1 MNKKIVSYII
11 MGFVA
16 LLVLTILIGGIGKN
30 DAQNWQFI
38 QYPTGKIVI
47 RDNPGFYFRCFA
59 TVWTYSRYLEFRYN
73 DDPTEGDKADER
85 IKVTFNDGGTADVST
100 FIRLGTPTLTEDRIE
115 YHRQF
120 GGNQD
125 NVKASIKAHMTN
137 CLKTTA
143 PLMSS
148 SEHQSARKSEFSLT
162 VENQLTYGLYAS
174 RKVEKELK
182 DRFDDKGQPIMVY
195 ATEIMEDK
203 NGNPIVAQVSPL
215 ITKFKLTID
224 QFSVTG
230 TDYDT
235 ETLKQFAAK
244 KKSFLAAEK
253 SKAEREQM
261 VQERLKI
268 EEQGLRDK
276 ATAEATANVAKI
288 TAVIAAQLKAEVA
301 EQVKLERET
310 QANMNLEIEKIA
322 KVEAETK
329 AAKDLAVATLLAKA
343 AVQTK
348 QATILIAEGKKE
360 AIEKSGAITEFQ
372 QAMIDAKVQMAD
384 RVAQALA
391 QIKVP
396 QFVMVGGGQ
405 GGGGPDALMKN
416 LINIRLMEGAGILDS
431 INVRKIDVK
440 TPAAPS
446 RN

>member
-1 MNKKIVSYII
+1 MSKKTVSYIL
-11 MGFVA
+11 MGILAAV
-16 LLVLTILIGGIGKN
+16 VLTVLIGGIGKN
-30 DAQNWQFI
+30 DAQNWQLI
-38 QYPTGKIVI
+38 QYPTGKLAI

-59 TVWTYSRYLEFRYN
+59 TVWTYQRYLEFRYN
-73 DDPTEGDKADER
+73 DDPAEGAKADER

-100 FIRLGTPTLTEDRIE
+100 FVRLATPTLKADRIE
-115 YHRQF
+115 FHRQF
-120 GGNQD
+120 GGNKD

-148 SEHQSARKSEFSLT
+148 SEHQSARKSEFSLIT
-162 VENQLTYGLYAS
+162 EDQLSSGLYAS

-182 DRFDDKGQPIMVY
+182 DRFDDSGQPIMVY
-195 ATEIMEDK
+195 ATEILQDK
-203 NGNPIVAQVSPL
+203 DGNPKVAQVSPL
-215 ITKFKLTID
+215 ITKFKLTVD

-230 TDYDT
+230 TLYDP

-244 KKSFLAAEK
+244 KSSFLAAEK

-276 ATAEATANVAKI
+276 ASAEAVANVAKA

-301 EQVKLERET
+301 QQVKLERET
-310 QANMNLEIEKIA
+310 QANMGLEIEKIA
-322 KVEAETK
+322 KIEAETK
-329 AAKDLAVATLLAKA
+329 AAKLLAVATLGAKA
-343 AVQTK
+343 AAQTK
-348 QATILIAEGKKE
+348 QATILIAEGRKE

-384 RVAQALA
+384 KVSQALA
-391 QIKVP
+391 QIQVP
-396 QFVMVGGGQ
+396 TVMFMGGGSD
-405 GGGGPDALMKN
+405 GGSNLTEN
-416 LINIRLMEGAGILDS
+416 LINLRLMEATGIFDVT
-431 INVRKIDVK
+431 NVRSIDVK

>member
-1 MNKKIVSYII
+1 MSKKTVSYGI
-11 MGFVA
+11 MGIIGLIV
-16 LLVLTILIGGIGKN
+16 VIILFGGIGKN
-30 DAQNWQFI
+30 DAQNWQLI
-38 QYPTGKIVI
+38 QYPTGKLAI

-59 TVWTYSRYLEFRYN
+59 TVWTYQRYLEFRYN
-73 DDPTEGDKADER
+73 DDPKEGAAADER
-85 IKVTFNDGGTADVST
+85 IRVTFNDGGQADVST
-100 FIRLGTPTLTEDRIE
+100 FVRLATPTLEEHRIE
-115 YHRQF
+115 FHRQF
-120 GGNQD
+120 GGNKD

-148 SEHQSARKSEFSLT
+148 SEHQSARKSEFSLIT
-162 VENQLTYGLYAS
+162 EDQLSAGLYAS

-182 DRFDDKGQPIMVY
+182 DRFDEKGQPIMVY
-195 ATEIMEDK
+195 ATEILQDES
-203 NGNPIVAQVSPL
+203 GNPIVAQVSPL
-215 ITKFKLTID
+215 ITKFKLTVD

-244 KKSFLAAEK
+244 KSSFLAAEK

-268 EEQGLRDK
+268 VEQGLRDK
-276 ATAEATANVAKI
+276 ASAEAAANVAKA

-301 EQVKLERET
+301 AQVKLERET
-310 QANMNLEIEKIA
+310 QANMGLEVEKIA
-322 KVEAETK
+322 KLEAETK
-329 AAKDLAVATLLAKA
+329 AAKFLAVAMLDAKA
-343 AVQTK
+343 AAQTK
-348 QATILIAEGKKE
+348 QATILIAEGRKE

-372 QAMIDAKVQMAD
+372 QAMIDAKRAMARD
-384 RVAQALA
+384 VASALA

-396 QFVMVGGGQ
+396 SVMFMGGTGS
-405 GGGGPDALMKN
+405 GNGDDLTKN
-416 LINIRLMEGAGILDS
+416 LINLRLMEATGLFDIT
-431 INVRKIDVK
+431 NVRDIDVA